1 MIWLIGA
8 GQMAIDYAN
17 VLLEQKREFIVIGR
31 SERSAKVFLDKTG
44 ISVKTGSLSKW
55 ISQTPEKPTAA
66 IVAVNVNKLA
76 ETTSQLLNYGVKKI
90 LLEKP
95 GGVNNKEILELN
107 DKSLKLNGEIHI
119 AYNRRFYASTLA
131 AQEIIMNDG
140 GVSSFNF
147 EFTEWSHI
155 IENIGYPNEV
165 MQQWFLVNSSHV
177 VNLSFFLGG
186 QPKSWSTFTSGSLPW
201 HSNASNFAGAGVSEC
216 GALFSYQANWE
227 APGRWGVEI
236 LTRKHRLYFRPM
248 EKLEIQEKGSIKII
262 PVEIDYTLDSE
273 YKPGLYLQT
282 ECFFELGKHKNN
294 LCSLAEHCNSLETYN
309 KMLNAS
315 TENVR

>member
-17 VLLEQKREFIVIGR
+17 VLLAQKREFLVIGR
-31 SERSAKVFLDKTG
+31 GENSAKVFKEKTG
-44 ISVKTGSLSKW
+44 ISVKTGSLAKW
-55 ISQTPEKPTAA
+55 LSQTPEKPTEV
-66 IVAVNVNKLA
+66 IVAVNVNMLA
-76 ETTSQLLNYGVKKI
+76 ETTSLLLNYGVRKI

-95 GGVNNKEILELN
+95 GGLDNKEISELN
-107 DKSLKLNGEIHI
+107 NQTLELNGEIYI
-119 AYNRRFYASTLA
+119 AYNRRFYASTLT
-131 AQEIIMNDG
+131 AQELIMNDG
-140 GVSSFNF
+140 GVNSFNF
-147 EFTEWSHI
+147 EFTEWSHV

-177 VNLSFFLGG
+177 VNLAFFLGG
-186 QPKSWSTFTSGSLPW
+186 QPKSWSTYTSGSLPW
-201 HSNASNFAGAGVSEC
+201 HSNASNFSGAGVTEF

-236 LTRKHRLYFRPM
+236 LTCKHRLYFRPM
-248 EKLEIQEKGSIKII
+248 EELQIQEKGTIKVN
-262 PVEIDYTLDSE
+262 PVEIDYTLDTE

-294 LCSLAEHCNSLETYN
+294 LCSIAEHFNALETYN
-309 KMLNAS
+309 KILNPS
-315 TENVR
+315 TENVH